1 VPENFHSYCLNFE
14 FELPMEQTT
23 FLLLTIGIYTVPGKR
38 VILMKGETSS
48 HSLVVYEKSCLPD
61 QVASGQNGQKSATII
76 NKYGNQ
82 KEGKK

>member
-1 VPENFHSYCLNFE
+1 V
-14 FELPMEQTT
+14 FELPIEQGT
-23 FLLLTIGIYTVPGKR
+23 FLLLISGIYTVPGKR
-38 VILMKGETSS
+38 RILISSETSS
-48 HSLVVYEKSCLPD
+48 HSLVVYEKSFLPD